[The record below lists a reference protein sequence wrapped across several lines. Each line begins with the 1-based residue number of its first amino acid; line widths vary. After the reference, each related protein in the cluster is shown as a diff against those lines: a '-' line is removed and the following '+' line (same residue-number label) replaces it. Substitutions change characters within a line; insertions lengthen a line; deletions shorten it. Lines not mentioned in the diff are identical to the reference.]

1 VRAAATVEAGS
12 AEVAG
17 RGLGDDMAALE
28 AAADAAAGTR
38 LSGFVSAG
46 VIQQGKPDDAAAAA
60 PGARVLL
67 SLSDAARGGRRALPP
82 GDSAACPPCRAC
94 GARPRTRDGPPVRS
108 LAASALPGAAGP
120 AAAAGQGA

>member
-1 VRAAATVEAGS
+1 VRAAATMEAGS

-60 PGARVLL
+60 PGARALL
-67 SLSDAARGGRRALPP
+67 S
-82 GDSAACPPCRAC
+82 
-94 GARPRTRDGPPVRS
+94 
-108 LAASALPGAAGP
+108 LPGAARGAP
-120 AAAAGQGA
+120 ARAAGEAAARQASCLPSMPCLRRTATSTGRPVGMLAGG